1 MVTMSLEE
9 AEAIARHRLP
19 AEGPPTD
26 WRGQQEP
33 APAKPAR
40 GLDTMPEPQI
50 DWSSV
55 ISQALKTERALL
67 TEATGQAI
75 GEVRSEICDEIEAL
89 RVEMRA
95 EVERLRAEFSQATR
109 FAIFAFN

>member
-1 MVTMSLEE
+1 
-9 AEAIARHRLP
+9 
-19 AEGPPTD
+19 
-26 WRGQQEP
+26 
-33 APAKPAR
+33 
-40 GLDTMPEPQI
+40 MPEPQI

-95 EVERLRAEFSQATR
+95 EMERLRAEFSQANELRDLRVQLAEIKALLTAR
-109 FAIFAFN
+109 SRKPPPPQSPAAPSNSNGDARSQQ

>member
-1 MVTMSLEE
+1 
-9 AEAIARHRLP
+9 
-19 AEGPPTD
+19 
-26 WRGQQEP
+26 
-33 APAKPAR
+33 
-40 GLDTMPEPQI
+40 MPEPQI

-95 EVERLRAEFSQATR
+95 EVERLRAEFSQANEIRDLRVQLTEIKALLVAR
-109 FAIFAFN
+109 SRKPASPPQPPAAPSNGDARKPTQ